1 MILSSV
7 PWQWVAYVF
16 GLVVLVVAAAILFYA
31 FRRGASS
38 GASAS
43 GEAMQRKRA
52 RLAVVDSFHID
63 RHRKLLLLRRDG
75 VEHLVMIGG
84 PNDVLIEAS
93 IRRVAA
99 QPGRSAPSVSQ
110 AVAGAGETHPLPAQ
124 REPAPPVRQA
134 PARGEPAPAEA
145 LSRNAPQPAVVEQR
159 AAEQA
164 MPANS
169 PPRGATPTP
178 VPQPPQPQPRVET
191 PANRGARVAQNSSEL
206 TGESLGP
213 GSPQRRTPDA
223 DLAAMAHKLE
233 AALRRPATSP
243 PAPVRQPQ
251 PPQPPQPAVV
261 PKPPQPLAGRQPAPA
276 SQPGARSPEPPPKA
290 PAPAQPVRPPTP
302 AAPSRGGES
311 HPVPPSAQPR
321 PEPVSAPQR
330 PVPARPPAPPKPPE
344 PSPADLDSLEAE
356 MAKLLGRP
364 SGSDS

>member
-1 MILSSV
+1 MNLSSV

-16 GLVVLVVAAAILFYA
+16 GLVVLVAAAAILFYA
-31 FRRGASS
+31 FRRGTSS
-38 GASAS
+38 GAGAS
-43 GEAMQRKRA
+43 GDAMQRKRA
-52 RLAVVDSFHID
+52 RLALVDSFHID

-99 QPGRSAPSVSQ
+99 QPGRGAVSQ
-110 AVAGAGETHPLPAQ
+110 AVAGAAEAHPIAAQ

-134 PARGEPAPAEA
+134 PARGEPAPADA
-145 LSRNAPQPAVVEQR
+145 LPRNAPQPATVEQR
-159 AAEQA
+159 AVEHAI
-164 MPANS
+164 PANP

-178 VPQPPQPQPRVET
+178 VPQPPQPQQRVET
-191 PANRGARVAQNSSEL
+191 PPADRGARVAPNSSEL
-206 TGESLGP
+206 AGESLGT

-233 AALRRPATSP
+233 AALRRPAASP
-243 PAPVRQPQ
+243 PAPAPVRQPQ
-251 PPQPPQPAVV
+251 PPQPVAV
-261 PKPPQPLAGRQPAPA
+261 PKPPQPLAGRVQPAPA
-276 SQPGARSPEPPPKA
+276 AQPGARSPEPPQKA
-290 PAPAQPVRPPTP
+290 PAPAQPVRTPTP
-302 AAPSRGGES
+302 AAPPRGSEPK
-311 HPVPPSAQPR
+311 PVPSSTQPR

-330 PVPARPPAPPKPPE
+330 PAPTRPPAPPKPPE